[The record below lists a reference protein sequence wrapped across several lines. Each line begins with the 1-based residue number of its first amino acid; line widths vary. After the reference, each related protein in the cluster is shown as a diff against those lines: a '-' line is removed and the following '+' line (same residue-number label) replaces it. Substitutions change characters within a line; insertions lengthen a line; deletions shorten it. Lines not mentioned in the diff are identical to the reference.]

1 MAIEMLTQ
9 LAVNLIDAQVR
20 QLITARRVQ
29 VDTEESLSR
38 DELQAKIREQLAAIC
53 LDHSLSLAIDD
64 GLMFEQFF
72 LEHYETV
79 RQRVYAAGLDLELAE
94 DVTQNAMIIAL
105 QYWERISVMES
116 PIAYVTT
123 TAINLLRR
131 VRRKEAA
138 ALHVEP
144 RKINPDRW
152 LKTTT
157 AGFED
162 VLTTR
167 LILEQALRVI
177 PQEQAECF
185 VLHHVFQYPFH
196 EIATDLGI
204 PPGTVKSR
212 THAACMKLREILGDD
227 TTGGLR

>member
-29 VDTEESLSR
+29 VDTEESLSQ

-64 GLMFEQFF
+64 GLTFEQFF

-94 DVTQNAMIIAL
+94 DATQNAMIIAL

-144 RKINPDRW
+144 RKINPGPLAQDHHGW
-152 LKTTT
+152 LRRRANNPADPGASTSRHSSGT
-157 AGFED
+157 G
-162 VLTTR
+162 R
-167 LILEQALRVI
+167 MLRAPPRVPI
-177 PQEQAECF
+177 P
-185 VLHHVFQYPFH
+185 
-196 EIATDLGI
+196 I
-204 PPGTVKSR
+204 P
-212 THAACMKLREILGDD
+212 
-227 TTGGLR
+227 